1 MISGRLRRRGQ
12 RLITTD
18 EVGALAAFLVS
29 DDSSAM
35 WTPAIAEWRDIGFP
49 ARSND
54 KQAVLRAFLDT
65 AHHNRQRLAL
75 LRHFAAHEVNPD
87 GYGDCRE
94 KG

>member
-1 MISGRLRRRGQ
+1 
-12 RLITTD
+12 
-18 EVGALAAFLVS
+18 
-29 DDSSAM
+29 M
-35 WTPAIAEWRDIGFP
+35 WTPAI

-75 LRHFAAHEVNPD
+75 LRHFATHEVNPG